1 MENQKT
7 VLITGIAGFIGFHV
21 AQRLLHEGWKVIGLD
36 NLNDYYDPAL
46 KLARLSE
53 LGLSLPIH
61 YRDISSP
68 YSKADS
74 SLQFYY
80 GDLADRDLMFAIFEK
95 HRPEYVIHLAAQA
108 GVRYSI
114 DHPETYIS
122 SNLVGFANILEACR
136 TFPVKH
142 LLYAS
147 SSSVYGLNSKVP
159 FSTSDPVDHPV
170 SLYAATKKSNELMA
184 HSYSHLFK
192 IPSTGLRF
200 FTVYGPW
207 GRPDMA
213 YFSFSEK
220 ILKGE
225 SIQVF
230 NHGKLSRDF
239 TYINDIVEGIYRMLT
254 LPPGNENGNPYR
266 LMNIGNNAPV
276 NLLEFIETL
285 EDELGKVAK
294 KEYVD
299 MQPGDVLQTWADSS
313 EMWELCGYKPYI
325 DLKTGLKKFAHWY
338 LEYYKETLT
347 PKS

>member
-1 MENQKT
+1 MDNQRT
-7 VLITGIAGFIGFHV
+7 VFITGIAGFIGFHV
-21 AQRLLHEGWKVIGLD
+21 AKRLLHEGWRVIGLD
-36 NLNDYYDPAL
+36 NLNDYYNPAL
-46 KLARLSE
+46 KLARLTE
-53 LGLSLPIH
+53 LGIALPENF
-61 YRDISSP
+61 RSISNPFSDQHN
-68 YSKADS
+68 K
-74 SLQFYY
+74 LRFYY
-80 GDLADRDLMFAIFEK
+80 GDLANRDLIFSIFEK
-95 HRPEYVIHLAAQA
+95 HRPQYVIHLAAQA

-114 DHPETYIS
+114 DHPEAYVA
-122 SNLVGFANILEACR
+122 SNLVGFGNMLEGCR
-136 TFPVKH
+136 KFRPKH
-142 LLYAS
+142 FVYAS

-184 HSYSHLFK
+184 HSYSHLFG

-220 ILKGE
+220 ILSGK

-239 TYINDIVEGIYRMLT
+239 TYIDDIVEGILRL
-254 LPPGNENGNPYR
+254 LPLAPDSTDGAPYR

-285 EDELGKVAK
+285 ESELGHSAQ

-299 MQPGDVLQTWADSS
+299 MQAGDVLQTWADSS
-313 EMWELCGYKPYI
+313 DLWELTAFRPQTSLR
-325 DLKTGLKKFAHWY
+325 DGLRKFAAWY
-338 LEYYKETLT
+338 KSYF
-347 PKS
+347 PKP

>member
-1 MENQKT
+1 LRRMDNQKT
-7 VLITGIAGFIGFHV
+7 VFITGIAGFIGFHV
-21 AQRLLHEGWKVIGLD
+21 AERLLREGWNLIGLD
-36 NLNDYYDPAL
+36 NLNSYYDPAL
-46 KLARLSE
+46 KLARLAQ
-53 LGLSLPIH
+53 LGLAIPEHFRESSAPFSNADHSL
-61 YRDISSP
+61 
-68 YSKADS
+68 
-74 SLQFYY
+74 LFYY
-80 GDLADRDLMFAIFEK
+80 GDLANRDLIFSIFEK
-95 HRPEYVIHLAAQA
+95 HHPDYVIHLAAQA

-114 DHPETYIS
+114 DHPEAYVA
-122 SNLVGFANILEACR
+122 SNLVGFGNMLEGCR
-136 TFPVKH
+136 KFPPKH
-142 LLYAS
+142 FVYAS

-159 FSTSDPVDHPV
+159 FSTSDPVDQPV

-184 HSYSHLFK
+184 HSYSHLFG

-220 ILKGE
+220 ILARR

-239 TYINDIVEGIYRMLT
+239 TYIDDIVEGILRL
-254 LPPGNENGNPYR
+254 LPLAPESKDGTPYR

-285 EDELGKVAK
+285 ENELGHSAQ

-299 MQPGDVLQTWADSS
+299 MQAGDVLQTWADSS
-313 EMWELCGYKPYI
+313 DLWELTAFRPQTSLR
-325 DLKTGLKKFAHWY
+325 DGLRKFAAWY
-338 LEYYKETLT
+338 KSYYAD
-347 PKS
+347 PKP

>member
-1 MENQKT
+1 MCRMDNQKT
-7 VLITGIAGFIGFHV
+7 VFITGIAGFIGFHV
-21 AQRLLHEGWKVIGLD
+21 AERLLHAGWKVIGLD

-53 LGLSLPIH
+53 LGLSLPENFRSNAVPLSAH
-61 YRDISSP
+61 HGQLS
-68 YSKADS
+68 
-74 SLQFYY
+74 FYY
-80 GDLADRDLMFAIFEK
+80 GDLADRALIFAIFEK
-95 HRPEYVIHLAAQA
+95 HRPQFVVHLAAQA

-114 DHPETYIS
+114 DHPEAYIA
-122 SNLVGFANILEACR
+122 SNLLGFANMLEACR
-136 TFPVKH
+136 AHKPQH

-184 HSYSHLFK
+184 HSYSHLFG

-220 ILKGE
+220 ILTGK

-239 TYINDIVEGIYRMLT
+239 TYIDDIVEGIFRL
-254 LPPGNENGNPYR
+254 LPLAPESKDGAPYR

-285 EDELGKVAK
+285 ESELGHSAQ

-299 MQPGDVLQTWADSS
+299 MQAGDVLQTWADSS
-313 EMWELCGYKPYI
+313 DLWELTAFRPQTSLR
-325 DLKTGLKKFAHWY
+325 DGLRKFAEWY
-338 LEYYKETLT
+338 KSYYSD
-347 PKS
+347 PKP